1 MNFIEIIGFPG
12 AGKTYLLKK
21 IFGELNKK
29 NINIVRNDK
38 YLFNYFTKNF
48 VNKII
53 LNYFYEYKIKKKFYS
68 KYIFSK
74 QYQFLSNNVNLIIKK
89 KKLSKVNRKFKKIL
103 QKSKL
108 NMMGKERALDN
119 FKIDLCTFFLDTRV
133 ERQTLINDEGLF
145 QKIFLIYK
153 KKNNHKDI
161 KKIINEYLKVIP
173 TPDLVI
179 LLDVNKDICFERA
192 SSRKGGFIYEK
203 NNKNEIFGLF
213 SKIMRDIKKILIKK
227 KKKVK
232 KIKKD
237 KNNKKNILKIKSS
250 ILKIK

>member
-89 KKLSKVNRKFKKIL
+89 KKLSNVIRIFKKIL

-227 KKKVK
+227 KIKEI

-237 KNNKKNILKIKSS
+237 KIKNKTILKIKSR

>member
-29 NINIVRNDK
+29 NISVVRNDK

-48 VNKII
+48 VHTVI
-53 LNYFYEYKIKKKFYS
+53 LNYFYKYKIKKKFYS

-74 QYQFLSNNVNLIIKK
+74 QYQFLSNKIDLIIKK
-89 KKLSKVNRKFKKIL
+89 KKLSNVIRIFKKIL

-108 NMMGKERALDN
+108 NKIGKERALDN
-119 FKIDLCTFFLDTRV
+119 FKIDLCTFFLDTKA

-145 QKIFLIYK
+145 QKIFLTYK
-153 KKNNHKDI
+153 KKNNYKDI

-179 LLDVNKDICFERA
+179 LLDANKDMCFERS
-192 SSRKGGFIYEK
+192 SSRKNGFRYEK
-203 NNKNEIFGLF
+203 KDKKEIFVLF
-213 SKIMRDIKKILIKK
+213 ALIMRDIKKILIKK
-227 KKKVK
+227 KIKVINIKEDIVNKKTIL
-232 KIKKD
+232 KIK
-237 KNNKKNILKIKSS
+237 NNILKIK
-250 ILKIK
+250 